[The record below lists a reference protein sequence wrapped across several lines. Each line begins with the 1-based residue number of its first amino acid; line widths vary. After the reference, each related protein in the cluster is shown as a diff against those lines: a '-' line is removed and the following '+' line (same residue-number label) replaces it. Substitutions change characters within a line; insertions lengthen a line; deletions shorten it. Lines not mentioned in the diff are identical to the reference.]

1 MCTYGCN
8 KGGENGER
16 EDDMVLCVEGEE
28 NLMTMVGY
36 FVEMCRRK
44 GLNVNADK
52 SKVMVLGGVEGLEWE
67 VLVNEMRWRTVS
79 EFRHIGCV
87 LDESG
92 THEAECLRKEAIR
105 RKVAGGI
112 RSLFNASKTVK
123 WMKKERSRIMS
134 IQMDSLTRLLGIK
147 RMDMVSNARIR
158 ELRGVTK
165 GLGERIDEGFLR
177 WFGHEERMENDMIVR
192 ECM

>member
-8 KGGENGER
+8 KGGENGDR

-67 VLVNEMRWRTVS
+67 VLVNEMN
-79 EFRHIGCV
+79 
-87 LDESG
+87 
-92 THEAECLRKEAIR
+92 K
-105 RKVAGGI
+105 
-112 RSLFNASKTVK
+112 NP
-123 WMKKERSRIMS
+123 
-134 IQMDSLTRLLGIK
+134 
-147 RMDMVSNARIR
+147 
-158 ELRGVTK
+158 
-165 GLGERIDEGFLR
+165 
-177 WFGHEERMENDMIVR
+177 
-192 ECM
+192 